1 MPRTV
6 SLVLKAVQIH
16 IPHGFVHH
24 GVANTS
30 MLVVSGFWFHAN
42 SSLFASMGQDCATFI
57 LTICWCRYQCSST
70 QNHCLIYVLRTQPES
85 TKHRSRAL
93 PFHMGA
99 WTAVQETSS
108 PPLLCDSEQV
118 PLVVCYALMSCETTP
133 GAKRG
138 LGHKFLSIYSEQQV
152 VMWRMKAAR
161 DLELELERRK
171 SRA

>member
-16 IPHGFVHH
+16 IPHGFVHY
-24 GVANTS
+24 GVTNTS

-42 SSLFASMGQDCATFI
+42 SFAFGSMGQDCATFI
-57 LTICWCRYQCSST
+57 LTICWCRNQCSST
-70 QNHCLIYVLRTQPES
+70 QNHCLIYVLQKS
-85 TKHRSRAL
+85 TKHRSWAL

-108 PPLLCDSEQV
+108 PCLLLWLHDSEQV
-118 PLVVCYALMSCETTP
+118 PLVVCDVLMSCETTP

-138 LGHKFLSIYSEQQV
+138 LGHKFLSIYSEQ
-152 VMWRMKAAR
+152 
-161 DLELELERRK
+161 
-171 SRA
+171 